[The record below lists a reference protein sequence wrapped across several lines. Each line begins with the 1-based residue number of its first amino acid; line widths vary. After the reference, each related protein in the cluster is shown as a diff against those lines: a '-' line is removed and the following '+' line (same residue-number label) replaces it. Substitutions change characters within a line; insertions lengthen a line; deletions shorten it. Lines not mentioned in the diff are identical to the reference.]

1 MAGELWVNVVPV
13 LIGLAGGTSSGKTSF
28 ARAIVERIG
37 ADKAV
42 LLSQDAYYVDPSH
55 LPFDERTKINYDHP
69 DSYQTSLLR
78 EHLDALKAGQSV
90 PRLAYD
96 YVEHARVDTGELIES
111 APVILLEGIMVLA
124 EETLRERFDM
134 KLFIDAD
141 ADVRILRRLAR
152 DMRDR
157 GRTLESVTKQYLE
170 SVRPMHL
177 QFTEPSK
184 RYADLIIPEGAHNG
198 VALDLVVARIQEL
211 LTA

>member
-1 MAGELWVNVVPV
+1 MSV
-13 LIGLAGGTSSGKTSF
+13 LIGIAGGTGSGKTSF
-28 ARAIVERIG
+28 ARSILRRIG
-37 ADKAV
+37 DGNAI

-55 LPFDERTKINYDHP
+55 LPFEERTKINYDHP
-69 DSYQTSLLR
+69 NSYETGLLLD
-78 EHLDALKAGQSV
+78 HLDALRAGRPV

-96 YVEHARVDTGELIES
+96 YVEHARVDTGELIEPT
-111 APVILLEGIMVLA
+111 PVILLEGIMVLVEKA
-124 EETLRERFDM
+124 LRERFDV
-134 KLFIDAD
+134 KLFIDTD

-157 GRTLESVTKQYLE
+157 GRSLESVTRQYLE

-184 RYADLIIPEGAHNG
+184 RYADLIIPEGAHND

-211 LTA
+211 LHSR

>member
-1 MAGELWVNVVPV
+1 MPV
-13 LIGLAGGTSSGKTSF
+13 LIGLAGGTGSGKTSF
-28 ARAIVERIG
+28 ARSIVRRIG
-37 ADKAV
+37 KKKAI
-42 LLSQDAYYVDPSH
+42 LLSQDAYYFDPSH
-55 LPFDERTKINYDHP
+55 LPFEERTKINYDHP
-69 DSYQTSLLR
+69 DSYETSLLL

-90 PRLAYD
+90 PRFTYD
-96 YVEHARVDTGELIES
+96 YVEHARVDTGKAIKPT
-111 APVILLEGIMVLA
+111 PVILLEGIMVLA
-124 EETLRERFDM
+124 EEPLRDRFDM
-134 KLFIDAD
+134 KLFIDTD

-184 RYADLIIPEGAHNG
+184 RYADLIIPEGAHND

-211 LTA
+211 LSS